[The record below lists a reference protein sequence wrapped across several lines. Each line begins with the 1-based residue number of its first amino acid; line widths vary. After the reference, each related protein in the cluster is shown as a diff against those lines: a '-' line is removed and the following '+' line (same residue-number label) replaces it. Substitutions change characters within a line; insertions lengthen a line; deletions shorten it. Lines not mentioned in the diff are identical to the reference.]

1 MKSKKL
7 RSLRMC
13 TISDIK
19 HIKERLFL
27 LYMQHPKDKFN
38 DAKGNYKP
46 LIGDHIGYRFEI
58 IKILGSGAF
67 GKVLEVY
74 DHKSKKNFA
83 LKILK

>member
-1 MKSKKL
+1 
-7 RSLRMC
+7 
-13 TISDIK
+13 
-19 HIKERLFL
+19 
-27 LYMQHPKDKFN
+27 MQHPKDKFN

-74 DHKSKKNFA
+74 DHKTKKNYA
-83 LKILK
+83 LKILKESE